1 MNEIQPFDKI
11 SLLRLAFKGLAD
23 DELQEMAT
31 ATQLRTYPPEYVL
44 CHEGV
49 YEDIFYIIADGSAV
63 ISKAISEQDGERIL
77 RIAGKGDLVGEMA
90 LIQNTPRSAT
100 VRTTTVCTVLEMD
113 KKDFENLLSRSPSMA
128 INIIRTTLDRMS
140 ANDQIAIQ
148 DLQKTNKVL
157 RQLDRNKLEFI
168 QVAAHELRTPLTVLK
183 GYVNMLSSFPAIKG
197 DTALAEVLVGIIKGA
212 ERMHEVVNTMLD
224 VTRIDSETLKIRP
237 VPVPL
242 KRIYNDLPSDV
253 LKAAAERNIELV
265 IEQDADTPIINAD
278 PGLIQKALYHL
289 VINAIK
295 YTPDGGKVT
304 LRSRPIMLE
313 NNVQGAELS
322 IADTGIGLE
331 AEHHELVFEKFYQ
344 VGDVAI
350 HSSGKASF
358 KGGGPGLGLAI
369 VRGVARAHGGKTWVE
384 SSGYDEVKL
393 PGCTFY
399 LQLPIDPPK
408 PPETSI
414 PATTDTPTGRTGSFK
429 LYK

>member
-1 MNEIQPFDKI
+1 MSETQPFDKI
-11 SLLRLAFKGLAD
+11 SLLRLAFKGLAE

-31 ATQLRTYPPEYVL
+31 ATQLCTYPPDYVL
-44 CHEGV
+44 CHEGA
-49 YEDIFYIIADGSAV
+49 YEDIFYIIADGRAV
-63 ISKAISEQDGERIL
+63 VSKNISEQDGERVL

-90 LIQNTPRSAT
+90 LIQNVPRSAT
-100 VRTTTVCTVLEMD
+100 VRTLTDFTVLEMG

-128 INIIRTTLDRMS
+128 INIIRTTLDRMLS
-140 ANDQIAIQ
+140 NDKIAIQ
-148 DLQKTNKVL
+148 DLQKSNKVL

-183 GYVNMLSSFPAIKG
+183 GFVNMLGTFPEIKTNAALG
-197 DTALAEVLVGIIKGA
+197 DVLNGIIKGA
-212 ERMHEVVNTMLD
+212 DRMHEVVNTMLD

-237 VPVPL
+237 ALIPM
-242 KRIYNDLPSDV
+242 KRIFNELSGDFV
-253 LKAAAERNIELV
+253 KAAAERNIELV
-265 IEQDADTPIINAD
+265 IEQDEDTPSINAD
-278 PGLIQKALYHL
+278 PSLIQKAIYHL
-289 VINAIK
+289 IINAIK

-304 LRSRPIMLE
+304 LRSRPITLE
-313 NNVQGAELS
+313 NNVQGVELS
-322 IADTGIGLE
+322 VSDTGIGLE

-344 VGDVAI
+344 VSDVAI
-350 HSSGKASF
+350 HSSGKTSF

-384 SSGYDEVKL
+384 SSGYDEVNF

-399 LQLPIDPPK
+399 LQLPIDPPT